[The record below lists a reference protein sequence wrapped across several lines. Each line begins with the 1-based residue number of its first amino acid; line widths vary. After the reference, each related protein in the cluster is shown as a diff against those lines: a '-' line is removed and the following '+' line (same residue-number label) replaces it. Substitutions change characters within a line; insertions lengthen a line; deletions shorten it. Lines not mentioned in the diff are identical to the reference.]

1 MLEDFTHGTLEINR
15 GRWFINNIITLS
27 SESSN
32 ATSGAHCIHL
42 CYTVCVY
49 LRCRDFLPKCFSI
62 EKLRLQEAQYW
73 LFLIETYCHCC
84 YYTFAITLLLLHFIA
99 TAAIT
104 IFSYVAL
111 YGEIIL
117 FLRYRFNFFTCFSKN
132 AAKCLWLWYMN
143 WNKRVLSERRKSH
156 FRGPRFQNSPNP
168 PRNARSYVCI
178 SQLRGC
184 IHLWYKGTKGDNPS

>member
-73 LFLIETYCHCC
+73 LFFNRDLLP
-84 YYTFAITLLLLHFIA
+84 LLLLHLYKQNF
-99 TAAIT
+99 
-104 IFSYVAL
+104 FSYMEKL
-111 YGEIIL
+111 CCFCDIGSS
-117 FLRYRFNFFTCFSKN
+117 FLRVFPKMQQKF
-132 AAKCLWLWYMN
+132 LWLWYMN
-143 WNKRVLSERRKSH
+143 WNISEVLDFKIS
-156 FRGPRFQNSPNP
+156 RGRILPNP
-168 PRNARSYVCI
+168 PTNARSYVCI
-178 SQLRGC
+178 SQLRSWIRPWLGV
-184 IHLWYKGTKGDNPS
+184 LLNWYTLEVPHIRKNNIIFNIYSVFNI